1 MKKNKTNKGDICC
14 PKCQQKLIKEAY
26 VDIVIT
32 CSCGHQ
38 LKVRGTQ
45 CLVSQQSCL

>member
-1 MKKNKTNKGDICC
+1 MPKKLKGIFC
-14 PKCQQKLIKEAY
+14 PKWRKKLIKEAY

-38 LKVRGTQ
+38 MKVRGTQ